1 MSLNVNQLEKVRRL
15 GGGLIQARCPA
26 CAEAGGDRAGEHLR
40 IQADGRFGCCVHP
53 KDSEHRKRIFA
64 LAGDRS
70 PRSFTV
76 KVKSSPMATPIARSV
91 AAALTGY
98 GRTLRTA
105 KTESETSGREASQV
119 SQLHQSL
126 AALSFRTLR
135 TAISHPRAYARE
147 DHICV
152 HTCKDLESG
161 VLSVLTAEDWRR
173 RHPTALIDENGRPL
187 PYVRSSGT
195 LVIPFDSDERF
206 HYWKGGQSLALTRQ
220 EAISRKE
227 MQHGTGV

>member
-1 MSLNVNQLEKVRRL
+1 MSLDLKQLELVREL
-15 GGGLIQARCPA
+15 ANGVVQARCPA

-53 KDSEHRKRIFA
+53 KDGGHRKRIFA
-64 LAGDRS
+64 LAGDRT

-76 KVKSSPMATPIARSV
+76 KVNSNRMATPIARSV
-91 AAALTGY
+91 AAALTGF

-126 AALSFRTLR
+126 ADLSFRTLR

-152 HTCKDLESG
+152 HTCKDLERG

-173 RHPTALIDENGRPL
+173 RHPTAPIDENGRPL

-220 EAISRKE
+220 EAISRKDD
-227 MQHGTGV
+227 HGTGV